1 MGSNQKEAEK
11 VASFMHFIEHGNARR
26 TSKHLRNILLDYIDS
41 QKNCLPIDFEL
52 YLTDIRLLFDFLDA
66 IQE

>member
-1 MGSNQKEAEK
+1 MASNQKETEK
-11 VASFMHFIEHGNARR
+11 VAAFMHFIEHCDASR

-41 QKNCLPIDFEL
+41 QKNCLPVNFDV
-52 YLTDIRLLFDFLDA
+52 YLSDIRLLFDFLDA